1 MTLCKTE
8 RLSAT
13 YFGCTNNRQSSPL
26 QCSVFHPHNILA
38 RIVLY
43 CTVLSFPFP
52 CATSMNREDF
62 SLFKSYGID
71 STRLVGALHDKTKIK
86 MKKKDLSCMIITD
99 YGIMQRNYGRK
110 IIDLNNHLR
119 SPRMIDNY
127 SQSSFMWDF
136 SL

>member
-43 CTVLSFPFP
+43 CTVLSFPLL

-62 SLFKSYGID
+62 SRFKSYDID
-71 STRLVGALHDKTKIK
+71 STRLVRALHDKNSIK
-86 MKKKDLSCMIITD
+86 MKKKGFIIND
-99 YGIMQRNYGRK
+99 YNGLRYNATELRTLK
-110 IIDLNNHLR
+110 IDHNSHLR
-119 SPRMIDNY
+119 FCRMIDSY
-127 SQSSFMWDF
+127 SQS
-136 SL
+136 